1 MTSLD
6 MRISAYFRLLWDR
19 VLRKSEGAD
28 REGAF
33 SADLPIHSSNE
44 DLLDRGAFASAL
56 ATVLYRH
63 RGNDSLVV
71 ALRGDWGSGKTS
83 IKNLVVEALT
93 PPGAVPMKVVTF
105 NPWQWGSGDAI
116 TRAFFREIAAA
127 LGDAEQSLPVRRR
140 AYEFRRYAK
149 MLEQFSG
156 GAKAAGNRVSELTT
170 WLGGFGLILAGG
182 IITLD
187 FPAKVL
193 ASALLVL
200 GGVALVGSKLIAFVW
215 RDREDS
221 RPLDIARAVLED
233 RIRSLPRN
241 ILVVID
247 DIDRLESEHIRMVIR
262 HVKAN
267 TNLPGLTYLLLY
279 QREIV
284 ERAFDGD
291 SPGEGRKYLEKIVQA
306 AFDVPV
312 VEDARIGNI
321 VLAEISKITE
331 PLPMDIMFDQT
342 RWGNTWHGG
351 LKRLFRN
358 LRDAKRFI
366 GGAEVQFTLHR
377 GTRVLETNL
386 IDTLALEALR
396 VFEPEVYAALG
407 RSKALITGTRDRRET
422 DKENIKALLAGATT
436 ENTDAVQ
443 YVTSQLFP
451 VIAWAFG
458 SPWHGPDWE
467 ELWAS
472 ERRICSPGYFD
483 RYFALRLPDGRISD
497 SEFLDFVEH
506 SGDRAVVDKAFASI
520 GGRGLLPEM
529 LERLDDAAVTGKLP
543 VSRIDALLPALFDI
557 AEPLPNQ
564 MGFGPQMPFI
574 SCWRIASW
582 YLKAER
588 DQERRGQ
595 IFLRA
600 LRSADGLAVPATLI
614 GLDMDRR
621 SKGDSELMV
630 TDAQLDTAKAV
641 WVDKLS
647 TILDRDPEK
656 MIRSEHIVNFLYR
669 WQEFDGPAGPRAWAA
684 SVVSQPRLLT
694 IFLAAFVHEGQAHTM
709 GDFVTHKMVSFR
721 LDALL
726 PFVDL
731 QALVDLVR
739 GLPTDLDAAER
750 AACDRLVEAADKH
763 LATARKIDDEAAE
776 SSQPPPKELEQGGSA
791 GEVNP
796 GRKGPSQ
803 PRSRRSS

>member
-6 MRISAYFRLLWDR
+6 MMVTAYFRSLWKR
-19 VLRKSEGAD
+19 IWRESEGVE

-33 SADLPIHSSNE
+33 SADLPIQNSHE
-44 DLLDRGAFASAL
+44 DLLDRGAFARAL

-83 IKNLVVEALT
+83 IKNLVVEVLT
-93 PPGAVPMKVVTF
+93 PPFADPMKVVTF
-105 NPWQWGSGDAI
+105 NPWQWGSDDAI
-116 TRAFFREIAAA
+116 THAFFREIAAA
-127 LGDAEQSLPVRRR
+127 LGDAEQSLPTRRR

-156 GAKAAGNRVSELTT
+156 GVKATGNRVSELTT

-182 IITLD
+182 IISLD

-200 GGVALVGSKLIAFVW
+200 AGVALVGSKLIAFVW

-241 ILVVID
+241 VLVVID
-247 DIDRLESEHIRMVIR
+247 DIDRLETEHIRTVIR

-267 TNLPGLTYLLLY
+267 INLSGLTYLLLY

-291 SPGEGRKYLEKIVQA
+291 SPGEGHKYLEKIVQA

-312 VEDARIGNI
+312 VEDARIGGI
-321 VLAEISKITE
+321 VLAELSKITE
-331 PLPMDIMFDQT
+331 PLPTDIAFDQT

-351 LKRLFRN
+351 LKHLFRN

-366 GGAEVQFTLHR
+366 GGVEVQFTLHR

-386 IDTLALEALR
+386 VDTVALEALR

-407 RSKALITGTRDRRET
+407 RSKALITGTRDRRDT
-422 DKENIKALLAGATT
+422 DKDAIKALFAGAAA
-436 ENTDAVQ
+436 ENKNAVE

-467 ELWAS
+467 ERWAS
-472 ERRICSPGYFD
+472 ERRICSPRYFD

-506 SGDRAVVDKAFASI
+506 SGDRAFVDKAFASV

-543 VSRIDALLPALFDI
+543 LAHIDVLLPALFDI

-582 YLKAER
+582 YLKIER
-588 DQERRGQ
+588 DQEIRGQ

-600 LRSADGLAVPATLI
+600 LRSAEGLAVPATLI
-614 GLDMDRR
+614 GLDMDKRD
-621 SKGDSELMV
+621 KVDSELMMS
-630 TDAQLDTAKAV
+630 DAQLDIAKTV
-641 WVDKLS
+641 WVEKLS
-647 TILDRDPEK
+647 AVLDKDPET
-656 MIRSEHIVNFLYR
+656 MIRGEHIVNFLYR
-669 WQEFDGPAGPRAWAA
+669 WQEFDGSAGPRAWVTF
-684 SVVSQPRLLT
+684 VVSQPRLLPK
-694 IFLAAFVHEGQAHTM
+694 FLVAFVHEGQAHTL

-731 QALVDLVR
+731 PRLVDLVR
-739 GLPTDLDAAER
+739 AITIDLDAAER
-750 AACDRLVEAADKH
+750 MACDRLVEAADKH
-763 LATARKIDDEAAE
+763 LASAKKIDNEAAE
-776 SSQPPPKELEQGGSA
+776 SNQPSPQKPAQDQTVSEVKPGS
-791 GEVNP
+791 
-796 GRKGPSQ
+796 GPRR
-803 PRSRRSS
+803 RSRRSS